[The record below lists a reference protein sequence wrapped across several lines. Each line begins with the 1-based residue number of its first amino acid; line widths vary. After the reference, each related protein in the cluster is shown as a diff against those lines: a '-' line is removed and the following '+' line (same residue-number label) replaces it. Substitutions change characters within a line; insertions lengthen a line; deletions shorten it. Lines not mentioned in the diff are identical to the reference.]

1 MNVTTL
7 STLPFTQSMSSS
19 RQRRLE
25 SKKHKVAAFLQIAQL
40 NDQERLD
47 EKVQQN
53 KKRKLENE
61 SSSDSDLPL
70 IGGKDNS
77 DKAETLRDEKLTWKN
92 IEKTEEAEKKPWLE
106 GEEYEALRRRLKER
120 KKALQ
125 ALPQFTLKSI
135 GHEAEIS
142 MHDSY
147 RTPLFMKDLQHLLL
161 YALMVTRAP
170 VEPSR
175 YSTLTRSLRS
185 IFKNLIKV

>member
-1 MNVTTL
+1 MK
-7 STLPFTQSMSSS
+7 SS

-25 SKKHKVAAFLQIAQL
+25 NKKRKVEAFLQIAQL

-47 EKVQQN
+47 AKKQEN
-53 KKRKLENE
+53 KRRKLDNE
-61 SSSDSDLPL
+61 SSSDSELPVNE
-70 IGGKDNS
+70 GKDKCDN
-77 DKAETLRDEKLTWKN
+77 AARLRDEKPSNKS
-92 IEKTEEAEKKPWLE
+92 IEETTKESDEKPWLE

-135 GHEAEIS
+135 GHDADIS
-142 MHDSY
+142 MHESY

-161 YALMVTRAP
+161 YALMGTRAP

-175 YSTLTRSLRS
+175 
-185 IFKNLIKV
+185 